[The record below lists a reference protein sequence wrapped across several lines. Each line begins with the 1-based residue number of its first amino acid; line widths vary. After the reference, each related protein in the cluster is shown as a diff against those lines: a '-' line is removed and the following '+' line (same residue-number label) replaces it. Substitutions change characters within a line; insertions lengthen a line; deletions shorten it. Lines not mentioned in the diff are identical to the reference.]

1 VPLLNPE
8 TAMDDERRR
17 RVVTWSNVL
26 VYGSVHFFFYQF
38 LAFCWDFLISF
49 TLVGKCLYQE
59 YFILILKNTLIYSH
73 KFEINWQIDEIDRCH
88 NWGSNLIPHFI
99 CMSF

>member
-26 VYGSVHFFFYQF
+26 VYGSVHFFFINF
-38 LAFCWDFLISF
+38 WLS
-49 TLVGKCLYQE
+49 V
-59 YFILILKNTLIYSH
+59 
-73 KFEINWQIDEIDRCH
+73 EI
-88 NWGSNLIPHFI
+88 F
-99 CMSF
+99 

>member
-26 VYGSVHFFFYQF
+26 VYGSVHFFFINFWLSVEIF
-38 LAFCWDFLISF
+38 LYFF
-49 TLVGKCLYQE
+49 TLVGKCLCKE
-59 YFILILKNTLIYSH
+59 YFILNFKNILICVH
-73 KFEINWQIDEIDRCH
+73 KFEINRQIDEIARCH
-88 NWGSNLIPHFI
+88 DWGSNLVSHFI
-99 CMSF
+99 CMIF

>member
-38 LAFCWDFLISF
+38 LAFC
-49 TLVGKCLYQE
+49 
-59 YFILILKNTLIYSH
+59 
-73 KFEINWQIDEIDRCH
+73 
-88 NWGSNLIPHFI
+88 
-99 CMSF
+99 